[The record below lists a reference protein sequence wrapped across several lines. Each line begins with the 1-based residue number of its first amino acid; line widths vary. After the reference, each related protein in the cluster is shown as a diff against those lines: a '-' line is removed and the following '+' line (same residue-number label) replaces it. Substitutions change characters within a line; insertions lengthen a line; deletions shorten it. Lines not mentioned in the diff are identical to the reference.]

1 MATTKVFRDTFQGK
15 PIFAI
20 WEVDS
25 SDRKKGKYPV
35 VSFGLKKAQAIQKH
49 SNELN
54 RFIQEGEREAA
65 PDLSKLS
72 TEEKAHLQ
80 ILLAKAQG

>member
-1 MATTKVFRDTFQGK
+1 MTTTQIFRDSFQGK

-25 SDRKKGKYPV
+25 SGRKKGKYPV

-49 SNELN
+49 CNELN
-54 RFIQEGEREAA
+54 RFIQTEAT

-72 TEEKAHLQ
+72 TEDKAQLQ
-80 ILLAKAQG
+80 ILLAKAQGSN